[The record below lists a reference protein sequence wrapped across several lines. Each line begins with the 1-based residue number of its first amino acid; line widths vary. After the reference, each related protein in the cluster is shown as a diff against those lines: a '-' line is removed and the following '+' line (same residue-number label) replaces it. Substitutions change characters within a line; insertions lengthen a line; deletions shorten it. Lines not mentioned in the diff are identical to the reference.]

1 MIEEL
6 NIIFYM
12 QVLDP
17 TSRKQQSGMYRIG
30 PVPVEAVKKYVGESM
45 ALITTGKGE
54 GKREDKRRQ
63 SAVKG
68 SSGQG
73 KAMEKR
79 ANGAE
84 YIVSE
89 VNADLR
95 FLRVSKSYA
104 SITNQIMSV
113 ALVCHNKVGVRI
125 VAGNGDSLDPLNVT
139 DTYKWTEINDEAPP
153 THSHL
158 PTRDCS
164 VEVSTTDTSKLGEEV
179 ELTVT
184 VTNHGHLLRTLDGRV
199 EGHIVR

>member
-1 MIEEL
+1 
-6 NIIFYM
+6 
-12 QVLDP
+12 
-17 TSRKQQSGMYRIG
+17 MYRIG
-30 PVPVEAVKKYVGESM
+30 PVPVEAVKKYVGENM

-54 GKREDKRRQ
+54 VGKRQDRRRQ
-63 SAVKG
+63 RSAAVKG
-68 SSGQG
+68 SSSQG
-73 KAMEKR
+73 KAVEKR

-89 VNADLR
+89 VCADLR

-113 ALVCHNKVGVRI
+113 ALVCHNKIGVRI

-139 DTYKWTEINDEAPP
+139 DTYKWTEIHDNEVSPS
-153 THSHL
+153 HSPL

-164 VEVSTTDTSKLGEEV
+164 VEVSTSDTSKLGESI
-179 ELTVT
+179 ELIVT
-184 VTNHGHLLRTLDGRV
+184 VTNHGHLLRTLNGRV